1 MTDKKRGGDSV
12 PPEARR
18 RGGMDTLF
26 SAPWFDEAQQAAGGG
41 GGSEGNA
48 DLPTLEEEKPKRS
61 NTVLYVVLGVA
72 VLVLF
77 PMLLC
82 GLSVIAGAIWYATNL
97 GLI

>member
-26 SAPWFDEAQQAAGGG
+26 SAPWFDENAPQAAGDG
-41 GGSEGNA
+41 A
-48 DLPTLEEEKPKRS
+48 DLPTLEEEKPKKP
-61 NTVLYVVLGVA
+61 NIVLYVVLGVA
-72 VLVLF
+72 VLVLL

-82 GLSVIAGAIWYATNL
+82 GLSVIGGAIWYATNA